1 MNFIQ
6 SIILGIVEGLT
17 EFLPVSSTGHMILAS
32 YLLKIQENE
41 FLKTFEI
48 VIQIG
53 AILAIVA
60 LYARRFL
67 TSFTIYLKL
76 IVAFIPTGIIGL
88 LAYKII
94 KTYLFSPLVVSIS
107 LVVGGIVLILI
118 DRKVEQGESQWEDVE
133 NISYRNAF
141 FIGLI
146 QCFSMVPG
154 VSRAAA
160 TIIGGVFNGFDKR
173 QAAEFSFLLAVPTM
187 FAASGYDLLK
197 TDLVFT
203 HDNLILLATGLV
215 VAFITA
221 WIAVKAFLIILK
233 RYGFRHF
240 GYYRIIIGIVFLLIF
255 YFSI

>member
-60 LYARRFL
+60 LYVRRFL

>member
-1 MNFIQ
+1 
-6 SIILGIVEGLT
+6 
-17 EFLPVSSTGHMILAS
+17 MILAS
-32 YLLKIQENE
+32 YLLKMQETE

-53 AILAIVA
+53 AILAIVGI
-60 LYARRFL
+60 YARRFL

-76 IVAFIPTGIIGL
+76 ATAFVPTGVIGL
-88 LAYKII
+88 LAYKTI

-118 DRKVEQGESQWEDVE
+118 DKKVEKGESRWDDVE
-133 NISYRNAF
+133 DISYRNAF

-197 TDLVFT
+197 TGFT
-203 HDNLILLATGLV
+203 FDHDSLILLATGLV
-215 VAFITA
+215 VAFVTA
-221 WIAVKAFLIILK
+221 WFAVKAFLVILQK
-233 RYGFRHF
+233 YGFKQF
-240 GYYRIIIGIVFLLIF
+240 GYYRIVIGIVFLLIF
-255 YFSI
+255 YFNV